1 MISPDIGGGF
11 GNKVPIYPGYVCA
24 IVGSLLLGKP
34 VKWMEDR
41 SENLTSTGFA
51 RDYIMVG
58 EIAATK
64 DGKILAIRSNV
75 LADHGA
81 FNGTAAPVKYPAGFF
96 GVFTGSY
103 DIEAAYCHMTAVY
116 TNKAPGGVAYA
127 CSFRI
132 TEAVYFVERLVDCL
146 AYELKMDPAELRLW
160 NLLKPEQFP
169 YKSKTGWVYDSG
181 DYEKTMR
188 LAMDMIGYD
197 ALRGEQKER
206 RERGELM
213 GIGMS
218 FFTEAVGAGPRKDMD
233 ILGLG
238 MADGC
243 ELRVH
248 PTGKA
253 VVRLSVQTQGQ
264 GHETTFAQIVAE
276 ELGIPPD
283 DIDVVHGD
291 TDQTPF
297 GLGTYGSRST
307 PVSGAAAAWWRARSG
322 TRRRSSPPGMLEASI
337 ADLEW
342 EKGSFRV
349 KGDPSASVTIQDIAM
364 RAHGAGDLPEG
375 LEGGLGCPDLL
386 QPRESDVSRT
396 ARTSASSTSIR
407 AQRW

>member
-1 MISPDIGGGF
+1 
-11 GNKVPIYPGYVCA
+11 
-24 IVGSLLLGKP
+24 
-34 VKWMEDR
+34 
-41 SENLTSTGFA
+41 
-51 RDYIMVG
+51 
-58 EIAATK
+58 
-64 DGKILAIRSNV
+64 
-75 LADHGA
+75 

-146 AYELKMDPAELRLW
+146 AYELKMDPAELRLR

-188 LAMDMIGYD
+188 LAMEMIGYEG
-197 ALRGEQKER
+197 LRAEQREK

-253 VVRLSVQTQGQ
+253 VV
-264 GHETTFAQIVAE
+264 
-276 ELGIPPD
+276 
-283 DIDVVHGD
+283 
-291 TDQTPF
+291 
-297 GLGTYGSRST
+297 
-307 PVSGAAAAWWRARSG
+307 
-322 TRRRSSPPGMLEASI
+322 
-337 ADLEW
+337 
-342 EKGSFRV
+342 
-349 KGDPSASVTIQDIAM
+349 
-364 RAHGAGDLPEG
+364 
-375 LEGGLGCPDLL
+375 
-386 QPRESDVSRT
+386 
-396 ARTSASSTSIR
+396 
-407 AQRW
+407 